1 MQLVN
6 EEESSGM
13 GTLACIKGGYQA
25 DAVIVVKPK
34 LETLGVPQVGVIWL
48 QIEVRGAFCPC
59 MEPWQ
64 RGDAIEACYPIMG
77 ALHKLES
84 KWNADKHAAS
94 G

>member
-1 MQLVN
+1 MQNVN

-13 GTLACIKGGYQA
+13 GTLACIKEGYQA

-48 QIEVRGAFCPC
+48 QIEVRGAFCP
-59 MEPWQ
+59 W
-64 RGDAIEACYPIMG
+64 YG
-77 ALHKLES
+77 ALAK
-84 KWNADKHAAS
+84 